1 MKLEEKYMAVLNE
14 VPNFVTDLTAN
25 ITGNSGKRTYKYLNL
40 STILKAIKPIFAKHD
55 LAFRQVVRMG
65 AVGDKVSYG
74 TVETIIFDAEKTLNV
89 GDYPFI
95 VVPDPQA
102 IGSAVTYARRYSL
115 YAALGIFPDK
125 DDDGAAM
132 RDYST
137 PQQPRKATAQE
148 VNDLNDMAQAAGT
161 NLGFYVNALASQFG
175 HEVRKPQDLTE
186 HDVMLLRQAISKG
199 GNK

>member
-1 MKLEEKYMAVLNE
+1 MNLNEKYMAVLNE
-14 VPNFVTDLTAN
+14 VPNFVTDLTA
-25 ITGNSGKRTYKYLNL
+25 SAGKRTYKYLNL
-40 STILKAIKPIFAKHD
+40 STILKTIKPIFAKHQ
-55 LAFRQVVRMG
+55 LGFRQVVRMG

-74 TVETIIFDAEKTLNV
+74 TVETIIFDAEETLHV
-89 GDYPFI
+89 GDYPFVI
-95 VVPDPQA
+95 VPDPQA

-132 RDYST
+132 RDYSA

-175 HEVRKPQDLTE
+175 HEVRRPQDLTE
-186 HDVMLLRQAISKG
+186 HDVTLLRQAISKG
-199 GNK
+199 SNK

>member
-25 ITGNSGKRTYKYLNL
+25 IKGNAGQRTYKYLNL
-40 STILKAIKPIFAKHD
+40 STILKTIKPIFSKHG

>member
-25 ITGNSGKRTYKYLNL
+25 AGKRTYQYLNL
-40 STILKAIKPIFAKHD
+40 ATILKTIKPIFAQNGC
-55 LAFRQVVRMG
+55 AFRQEVRW
-65 AVGDKVSYG
+65 AVSAGNTSYG
-74 TVETIIFDAEKTLNV
+74 QVETVIFDEDENITV
-89 GDYPFI
+89 GSYPFLI
-95 VVPDPQA
+95 VPDPQA
-102 IGSAVTYARRYSL
+102 NGSAVTYARRYSL

-148 VNDLNDMAQAAGT
+148 VNDLNYMAQAAGT

-186 HDVMLLRQAISKG
+186 HDVMLLRQAIISKG

>member
-25 ITGNSGKRTYKYLNL
+25 AGQRTYKYLNL
-40 STILKAIKPIFAKHD
+40 STILKTIKPIFAKHE

-89 GDYPFI
+89 GDYPLN

-137 PQQPRKATAQE
+137 PKQPRKATAQE
-148 VNDLNDMAQAAGT
+148 VNELNDMAQAAGT
-161 NLGFYVNALASQFG
+161 NLGFYVSALASQFG

-186 HDVMLLRQAISKG
+186 HDVMLLRQAINKG

>member
-40 STILKAIKPIFAKHD
+40 STILKTIKPIFAKHD

-102 IGSAVTYARRYSL
+102 VGSAVTYARRYSL

-137 PQQPRKATAQE
+137 PQQTRKATAQE
-148 VNDLNDMAQAAGT
+148 VNELNDMAQAAGT

-186 HDVMLLRQAISKG
+186 HDVMLLRQAINKG

>member
-1 MKLEEKYMAVLNE
+1 MNINEKYMAVLNE

-25 ITGNSGKRTYKYLNL
+25 AGQRIYKYLNL
-40 STILKAIKPIFAKHD
+40 STILKTIKPIFAKHG
-55 LAFRQVVRMG
+55 LAFRQVVSMG
-65 AVGDKVSYG
+65 AVGGKVDYG
-74 TVETIIFDAEKTLNV
+74 MVETIIFDAEETSNV
-89 GDYPFI
+89 GAYPFVI
-95 VVPDPQA
+95 VPDPQA

-132 RDYST
+132 RDYSA

-148 VNDLNDMAQAAGT
+148 VNDLNYMAQAAGT

-175 HEVRKPQDLTE
+175 HEVRRPQDLTE
-186 HDVMLLRQAISKG
+186 HDVILLRQAISKG